1 VWKEKRVAEKSGKWN
16 ADREKRDE
24 EPVVGRTTSVA

>member
-1 VWKEKRVAEKSGKWN
+1 VWKEKGGASGKWN
-16 ADREKRDE
+16 ADREKREE